1 MIFKII
7 PDKMKKFFCLIL
19 VNTALQFTLFAQEK
33 SALFS
38 SNDPIEIKMKFSVK
52 ELKSQTNDST
62 FMDSFLQYK
71 NEKGE
76 WDSVDVELR
85 TRGNFRLKNC
95 YYPPLRMKIKKKDG
109 EGTIFEGNKSLK
121 IVIPCS
127 KLKNADGFIMRE
139 YLCYQLYEEVT
150 PYIFETRLIKV
161 TLENGDEKNGEPV
174 QLVGFLIEDD
184 DEVAERFGGNII
196 KDKKIPA
203 TFLQDSS
210 AVRHDFFQMM
220 IGNTDWSNQFSHNEA
235 SLQLEGNTVV
245 PLAYDFDMTGLVNPP
260 YAQVSDQVEIEKVT
274 DRLYRGFCRD
284 PQLMQTIRQE
294 FLASEANILKQVDLL
309 VGTVE
314 ERDIKF
320 VKGFLEDFFEV
331 LKDDRLFKAE
341 VLDACRSHGS

>member
-1 MIFKII
+1 MNKLVCFLLFIAVSQQS
-7 PDKMKKFFCLIL
+7 IL
-19 VNTALQFTLFAQEK
+19 AQEK

-38 SNDPIEIKMKFSVK
+38 SNDPIEIKMNFSVK
-52 ELKSQTNDST
+52 EIKSETNDST

-121 IVIPCS
+121 LVLPCS
-127 KLKNADGFIMRE
+127 KIKNADGFIMRE
-139 YLCYQLYEEVT
+139 YLCYQLFEEVT

-161 TLENGDEKNGEPV
+161 TLENSDEKSGEPV
-174 QLVGFLIEDD
+174 HLTGFLIEDD
-184 DEVAERFGGNII
+184 DEVADRFGGNII
-196 KDKKIPA
+196 NDKRIPA
-203 TFLQDSS
+203 SFMQDS
-210 AVRHDFFQMM
+210 ATVRHDFFQMM
-220 IGNTDWSNQFSHNEA
+220 IGNTDFSNLYQHNA
-235 SLQLEGNTVV
+235 TALQLDEKTVV

-260 YAQVSDQVEIEKVT
+260 YAQVSDQIEIEKVT

-284 PQLMQTIRQE
+284 PQLMQSIRQE
-294 FLASEANILKQVDLL
+294 FLSAEPNILKQVDLL

-314 ERDIKF
+314 DRDIKF
-320 VKGFLEDFFEV
+320 VRGFLEDFFEV

-341 VLDACRSHGS
+341 VLNACRSQGS